1 MKVIRPTRSVYNS
14 VAHELLDGVADIE
27 WTDLRNAL
35 NVARTAV
42 DACDMYW
49 LFYGW
54 PEHGEPVEWMM

>member
-1 MKVIRPTRSVYNS
+1 MKPIRPTRSVYNS
-14 VAHELLDGVADIE
+14 VAHELLDGVPDLE

-42 DACDMYW
+42 DACDMYR

-54 PEHGEPVEWMM
+54 PEHGEPVEWTM